1 MVGAERQILFHLIL
15 FVLSTNVNN
24 EEYDDSRCCLNFYQ
38 HQNGSCLECPLG
50 THGVNCSGTCVSGFY
65 GRLCQSECE
74 CPHDKC
80 DNKYGCLTEVDTGN
94 ECPLGTHGVN
104 CSGTCVHGYYGRL
117 CLSECEC
124 SHDKC
129 DNKYGCLKEEDTGN
143 DAFPPPTGPQNTK
156 GQWANVVYILIGSIT
171 TLSVLGLLL
180 YWKAWFSKR
189 SSSNLEIDQLNSRP
203 SANQQDHMYERRR
216 DASESETD
224 GEISMLQVQHSY
236 TGLQRSEIQPEMT
249 RGNDNDTLP
258 SSTAAISPHGTE
270 ISCYDVDEVEYEH
283 FDRST
288 AYHVL
293 SLRRHFHGS
302 LLKSVEL
309 SSMRGHRSN
318 NIENEYDRVSV
329 SHDKDVL
336 LEKERP
342 LSEEEIIRQSLIDE
356 TINEYIDRSQLMKE
370 MSMKDDAD
378 KHQLKTTS
386 SDLNLPVRIGHNT
399 EVLYPCAYSLADG
412 IWSIG
417 DASEYEDILP
427 NLTKEGVDAVCCS
440 KHGND
445 KDNKRS
451 NETQNK
457 TADSVNSDVSINVE
471 DDDDLVVQ
479 NFKSCEAMS
488 PQMDGT
494 DEGLSPGQ
502 SDEYIQVMR
511 RQSNTCVESSYQ

>member
-1 MVGAERQILFHLIL
+1 MVHAERQILFHLIP

-24 EEYDDSRCCLNFYQ
+24 KECDDGRCCLNFYK
-38 HQNGSCLECPLG
+38 HQDGSCFECPLG
-50 THGVNCSGTCVSGFY
+50 THGVNCSGTCVRGFY
-65 GRLCQSECE
+65 GRFCQSKCE
-74 CPHDKC
+74 CPSD
-80 DNKYGCLTEVDTGN
+80 E
-94 ECPLGTHGVN
+94 
-104 CSGTCVHGYYGRL
+104 
-117 CLSECEC
+117 
-124 SHDKC
+124 C

-143 DAFPPPTGPQNTK
+143 AGPQNTNS
-156 GQWANVVYILIGSIT
+156 QWSNVAYILIGSIT
-171 TLSVLGLLL
+171 TMSVVGLLL

-203 SANQQDHMYERRR
+203 SANQQENMYDRRR
-216 DASESETD
+216 DASASETD
-224 GEISMLQVQHSY
+224 GEISMLQVQHNY
-236 TGLQRSEIQPEMT
+236 TSLQGSRIQPEMT
-249 RGNDNDTLP
+249 RGNDTDTMP
-258 SSTAAISPHGTE
+258 SSTDAISPHGTE
-270 ISCYDVDEVEYEH
+270 ISCYNVDEVEYEH

-318 NIENEYDRVSV
+318 NIENQNDCVSV

-356 TINEYIDRSQLMKE
+356 RINEYIDRSQLMKE

-399 EVLYPCAYSLADG
+399 EVLYPRAYSMADG

-417 DASEYEDILP
+417 DAPEYEDILP

-451 NETQNK
+451 NETKNE
-457 TADSVNSDVSINVE
+457 TADDSVNSDASIDGE
-471 DDDDLVVQ
+471 DDDPVVQ
-479 NFKSCEAMS
+479 NFKTWEAMS
-488 PQMDGT
+488 PQRVDTG
-494 DEGLSPGQ
+494 EILPPGQ
-502 SDEYIQVMR
+502 SDEYTQMMR
-511 RQSNTCVESSYQ
+511 RNTEKKSDTCVESSTLSVEMSITNEESGDVPLTFSIMPLSI

>member
-1 MVGAERQILFHLIL
+1 M
-15 FVLSTNVNN
+15 S
-24 EEYDDSRCCLNFYQ
+24 
-38 HQNGSCLECPLG
+38 
-50 THGVNCSGTCVSGFY
+50 
-65 GRLCQSECE
+65 
-74 CPHDKC
+74 
-80 DNKYGCLTEVDTGN
+80 
-94 ECPLGTHGVN
+94 
-104 CSGTCVHGYYGRL
+104 
-117 CLSECEC
+117 
-124 SHDKC
+124 
-129 DNKYGCLKEEDTGN
+129 
-143 DAFPPPTGPQNTK
+143 
-156 GQWANVVYILIGSIT
+156 VV
-171 TLSVLGLLL
+171 GLLL

-189 SSSNLEIDQLNSRP
+189 SSSNLEIGQLNSRP
-203 SANQQDHMYERRR
+203 SANQQEHMYERRR
-216 DASESETD
+216 DASASETD
-224 GEISMLQVQHSY
+224 GEISMLQVQHNY
-236 TGLQRSEIQPEMT
+236 TGLQYSGIQPEMT
-249 RGNDNDTLP
+249 RGNDTDTMP

-270 ISCYDVDEVEYEH
+270 ISCYNVDEVEYEH

-336 LEKERP
+336 LEKERS

-399 EVLYPCAYSLADG
+399 EVLYPRAYSLADG

-440 KHGND
+440 KHDND

-451 NETQNK
+451 NETKNE
-457 TADSVNSDVSINVE
+457 TADDSVNSDASIDGE
-471 DDDDLVVQ
+471 DDDPVVE
-479 NFKSCEAMS
+479 NFKIWEAMS
-488 PQMDGT
+488 IQRVDTGERLP
-494 DEGLSPGQ
+494 PGQ
-502 SDEYIQVMR
+502 SDEYTQVMR
-511 RQSNTCVESSYQ
+511 ILRRKVILAFNPVHYQ